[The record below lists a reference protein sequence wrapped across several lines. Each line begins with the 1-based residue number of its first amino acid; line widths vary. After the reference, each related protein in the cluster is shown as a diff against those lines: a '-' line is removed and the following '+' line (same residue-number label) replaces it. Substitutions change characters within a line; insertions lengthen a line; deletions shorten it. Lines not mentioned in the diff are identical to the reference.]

1 MQIIKTIE
9 ELQIFKNNNFG
20 KSIGF
25 IPTMGALHLGH
36 LSLIDNAISNNDVV
50 IVSIFVNPTQFGA
63 NEDFDIYPRMEEK
76 DIELCRSI
84 SVDAIFMPSVDTLYP
99 SGIDDEVILLPPNKM
114 ASVFEGAIRENH
126 FSGVLRVV
134 LKLFNLIN
142 PTNAYFGKKDAQQL
156 LIIKKMVNDLFINT
170 NIIPCDIV
178 RDKNNLALSSRNT
191 YLDHASYE
199 MALKIPNAIQAAI
212 SLVMAN
218 VLESK
223 QIENAAMEC
232 LSGLEIDYCNV
243 VDFNLEK
250 IDQVKKD
257 SSLLIIA
264 ARVGKV
270 RLIDNYWF

>member
-270 RLIDNYWF
+270 RLIDNCWF

>member
-170 NIIPCDIV
+170 NIIPCDII

-270 RLIDNYWF
+270 RLIDNCWF

>member
-142 PTNAYFGKKDAQQL
+142 PTNAYFGEKDAQQL

-170 NIIPCDIV
+170 NIIPCDII

-270 RLIDNYWF
+270 RLIDNCWF

>member
-84 SVDAIFMPSVDTLYP
+84 SVDAIFMPSIDTLYP

-170 NIIPCDIV
+170 NIIPCDII
-178 RDKNNLALSSRNT
+178 RDKNNLALSSRNI
-191 YLDHASYE
+191 YLDHTSYE

-270 RLIDNYWF
+270 RLIDNCWF

>member
-84 SVDAIFMPSVDTLYP
+84 SVDAIFMPSIDTLYP

-170 NIIPCDIV
+170 NIIPCDII

-270 RLIDNYWF
+270 RLIDNCWF

>member
-9 ELQIFKNNNFG
+9 ELQMFKNNNFG

-170 NIIPCDIV
+170 NIIPCDII

>member
-170 NIIPCDIV
+170 NIIPCDII

>member
-170 NIIPCDIV
+170 NIIPCDII

-223 QIENAAMEC
+223 QIENAAIEC

>member
-114 ASVFEGAIRENH
+114 ASVFEGTIRENH

-170 NIIPCDIV
+170 NIIPCDII

-212 SLVMAN
+212 SLVMVN

-270 RLIDNYWF
+270 RLIDNCWF

>member
-84 SVDAIFMPSVDTLYP
+84 SVDAIFMPGVDTLYP

-156 LIIKKMVNDLFINT
+156 LIIKKI
-170 NIIPCDIV
+170 
-178 RDKNNLALSSRNT
+178 
-191 YLDHASYE
+191 
-199 MALKIPNAIQAAI
+199 
-212 SLVMAN
+212 
-218 VLESK
+218 
-223 QIENAAMEC
+223 
-232 LSGLEIDYCNV
+232 
-243 VDFNLEK
+243 
-250 IDQVKKD
+250 
-257 SSLLIIA
+257 
-264 ARVGKV
+264 
-270 RLIDNYWF
+270 

>member
-76 DIELCRSI
+76 DIEVCRSI

-270 RLIDNYWF
+270 RLIDNCWF

>member
-63 NEDFDIYPRMEEK
+63 NEDFDIYTRMEEK

-170 NIIPCDIV
+170 NIIPCDII

-270 RLIDNYWF
+270 RLIDNCWF